1 MVIAQGRALSELRD
15 EMAFHRG
22 IDSGQSSIYSPHP
35 NISIS
40 TGEFGGSLMRLD
52 KLGIQIHAEDGTPGI
67 FWVNKFNS
75 ELTAGEDTV
84 GAVTPPFSYIIADTP
99 NEGYTRLYL
108 TSKGE
113 DSTARIG
120 LFGGGGGGTIF
131 FGTQTGGTST
141 GPYISIEG
149 GPLEIYATTSDPTSI
164 SDGMIWYRY
173 NTDKMRLRADGAT
186 HNIATETWVTAGFTA
201 LGGWVPN
208 VTAQSTTYAAVANDV
223 VLCTGTFTVTL
234 PSAAANAEKVIVIK
248 NVSTGQITVDG
259 ASAETIDDETD
270 IIIGT
275 YESVTLI
282 CDGSEWWII

>member
-1 MVIAQGRALSELRD
+1 MLSELRD

-40 TGEFGGSLMRLD
+40 TAEFGGGLIRLD
-52 KLGIQIHAEDGTPGI
+52 STGIQ
-67 FWVNKFNS
+67 FNTQS
-75 ELTAGEDTV
+75 ELTSLLWLRNFQTSFDDTSNYPYMRMLADMTSGASAELTIEDQFSAADSSSAQFTV
-84 GAVTPPFSYIIADTP
+84 ETDDAAIILRADTTD
-99 NEGYTRLYL
+99 N
-108 TSKGE
+108 
-113 DSTARIG
+113 TARLDIG
-120 LFGGGGGGTIF
+120 AQNTAGGYFVRLNAT
-131 FGTQTGGTST
+131 
-141 GPYISIEG
+141 
-149 GPLEIYATTSDPTSI
+149 PLWLGVFTADPAVV
-164 SDGMIWYRY
+164 SDGMMWYRSD
-173 NTDKMRLRADGAT
+173 TDKFRVRLNGVT
-186 HNIATETWVTAGFTA
+186 YNLATEEWVTAGFTVA
-201 LGGWVPN
+201 PN

-234 PSAAANAEKVIVIK
+234 PSAAANSGKVIIIK